1 MEKLLEYSTRVIS
14 FISMDFSRFL
24 MEEIKWE
31 HRLIGIKGARGV
43 GKTTLALQRMKL
55 TGLSNQQAAYFTL
68 DDLYFTNHTLR
79 DVVDLFYKSGGEL
92 VVLDEVHK
100 YPNWSIEIKNLTD
113 YYPDLRII
121 FTGSSIIDIAQQEGD
136 LSRRALIYELPG
148 LSFREYLAFKKVAKL
163 EKIKLDDLVQHS
175 NEIASKFPSDFRP
188 LAHFK
193 DYLTHGYYPFGIA
206 MPDILYQQ
214 INQLIRTIVEID
226 MVSMKEFDIRNAH
239 KMLQLIGL
247 IAQQV
252 PFKPNIS
259 AIAAKTKIHRNTLP
273 GYLYFLERAK
283 IISLLMPAGSSVSTL
298 QKPEKIYLSNT
309 TLAYAL
315 SFGNVEIG
323 SIRETFFLSQVKPFY
338 EVKMPLKGD
347 FIINN
352 TYSFEIGGKSKSR
365 KQIDG
370 VAEAYVVKDDLEY
383 PVGSTIPLWMF
394 GLLY

>member
-1 MEKLLEYSTRVIS
+1 
-14 FISMDFSRFL
+14 
-24 MEEIKWE
+24 
-31 HRLIGIKGARGV
+31 
-43 GKTTLALQRMKL
+43 
-55 TGLSNQQAAYFTL
+55 
-68 DDLYFTNHTLR
+68 
-79 DVVDLFYKSGGEL
+79 
-92 VVLDEVHK
+92 
-100 YPNWSIEIKNLTD
+100 
-113 YYPDLRII
+113 
-121 FTGSSIIDIAQQEGD
+121 
-136 LSRRALIYELPG
+136 
-148 LSFREYLAFKKVAKL
+148 
-163 EKIKLDDLVQHS
+163 
-175 NEIASKFPSDFRP
+175 
-188 LAHFK
+188 
-193 DYLTHGYYPFGIA
+193 

-273 GYLYFLERAK
+273 VYLYFLERAK